1 MQYSGRKKV
10 IACDLPV
17 IAELNVVCTLMAV
30 CMSCFELVWLT
41 EVLLILCIML
51 CIVYASKNRK
61 YTKKTVAFV
70 KLSSDN
76 KLFYYYPAGVE
87 NKEKVEE
94 IDLNQVVGYGSFI
107 KIIKKNKILHDQ
119 QIRKHGFKM
128 KNGDFIEFTNP
139 SKGRIKKEI
148 DETIFQIIEKNTGKQ
163 REEINGDK
171 FSFFEKVAYGVL
183 YSILLGGVFFV
194 IAAFYIFSTT

>member
-1 MQYSGRKKV
+1 MQHSGRKKV
-10 IACDLPV
+10 VVQNLGEV
-17 IAELNVVCTLMAV
+17 IMCNAMCLLLVVGT
-30 CMSCFELVWLT
+30 SCFELIMMTKVM
-41 EVLLILCIML
+41 LILCIIV
-51 CIVYASKNRK
+51 CIVYANKNIK

-70 KLSSDN
+70 NLSSDN
-76 KLFYYYPAGVE
+76 KLFYYYPEVVE

-119 QIRKHGFKM
+119 QIRRHGFKM

-139 SKGRIKKEI
+139 SKGKTKKEI
-148 DETIFQIIEKNTGKQ
+148 DETIFQIIEKNTGKR

-183 YSILLGGVFFV
+183 FSIYLGGVFFV
-194 IAAFYIFSTT
+194 IAAFYTFSTM

>member
-1 MQYSGRKKV
+1 MQHLGRKKV
-10 IACDLPV
+10 VVQNMDEV
-17 IAELNVVCTLMAV
+17 ILWNAMCLLLVVGT
-30 CMSCFELVWLT
+30 SCFELIMMTKVM
-41 EVLLILCIML
+41 LILNIIL

-70 KLSSDN
+70 KLRSDN
-76 KLFYYYPAGVE
+76 KLFYYYPVGVE

-107 KIIKKNKILHDQ
+107 KIIQKNKILHDT
-119 QIRKHGFKM
+119 QIRKHGLKM

-139 SKGRIKKEI
+139 SKGKTKKEI
-148 DETIFQIIEKNTGKQ
+148 DETIFQIIEKNTGKR

-171 FSFFEKVAYGVL
+171 FSFFEKVAYGIL
-183 YSILLGGVFFV
+183 YSIFLVGACLV
-194 IAAFYIFSTT
+194 IVAFYICSTT

>member
-10 IACDLPV
+10 IAGNLPV
-17 IAELNVVCTLMAV
+17 IAELNVLCTLMAV

-41 EVLLILCIML
+41 EGLLILGIML
-51 CIVYASKNRK
+51 CIVDASKNRK

-70 KLSSDN
+70 KLRSDN

-107 KIIKKNKILHDQ
+107 KIIKKNKILHDT
-119 QIRKHGFKM
+119 QIRKHGLKM

-139 SKGRIKKEI
+139 SKGKTKKEI
-148 DETIFQIIEKNTGKQ
+148 DETIFQIIEKNTGKR

-171 FSFFEKVAYGVL
+171 FSFFEKVAYGIL
-183 YSILLGGVFFV
+183 YSIFLVGACLV
-194 IAAFYIFSTT
+194 IAAFYICSTT